1 MNGVGVFTEE
11 QNDLRVMIR
20 SLLDKRSD
28 MRAAIDTDR
37 GYQESLWQQLCEVGI
52 ASLAIPEEFGGAGFG
67 AIESHVVLE
76 ELGRSLTPSPMLGS
90 VVLAGQALLVSGD
103 REACERLLPG
113 IAEGSSIAALCWAGS
128 VWSDDDVPVTVTD
141 GTLTG
146 VAEYVL
152 DGLYA
157 DVLVVAASDDGTV
170 SLYEVDPSAAGV
182 TRRDTPTMDPTRRL
196 STVEFAGVTGRKI
209 DTAPDTLAKVRDI
222 ACTALSAD
230 QIGAAAASLDM
241 TVEYSRTRVQFG
253 RPIGSFQAL
262 KHRMADMYVLLES
275 AKSVSYAAA
284 RSLAEQLPSA
294 HDDAGVA
301 KVHCSEAL
309 SHIAADSIQIH
320 GGIAITWEHD
330 THLYFKRAHG
340 SAQLFGRP
348 SEYVSRYAPAAV

>member
-128 VWSDDDVPVTVTD
+128 GWSDDDVPVTVTD

-146 VAEYVL
+146 VAE
-152 DGLYA
+152 
-157 DVLVVAASDDGTV
+157 
-170 SLYEVDPSAAGV
+170 
-182 TRRDTPTMDPTRRL
+182 
-196 STVEFAGVTGRKI
+196 
-209 DTAPDTLAKVRDI
+209 
-222 ACTALSAD
+222 
-230 QIGAAAASLDM
+230 
-241 TVEYSRTRVQFG
+241 
-253 RPIGSFQAL
+253 
-262 KHRMADMYVLLES
+262 
-275 AKSVSYAAA
+275 
-284 RSLAEQLPSA
+284 
-294 HDDAGVA
+294 
-301 KVHCSEAL
+301 
-309 SHIAADSIQIH
+309 
-320 GGIAITWEHD
+320 
-330 THLYFKRAHG
+330 
-340 SAQLFGRP
+340 
-348 SEYVSRYAPAAV
+348 